1 MSPETQGDAT
11 KGFEASLKK
20 MEERMDAQFKLMKAQ
35 LQKTTGSIGTTP
47 QRQQFMAA
55 ALRLPEGDPLR
66 EIALRDYA
74 LTTNSSGND
83 VQQRWIKK
91 ANAENFRQ
99 WLAGPEGSAPFDFGK
114 IFKSLGYTI
123 DLTQENLPPAVP
135 CMLMALIFA
144 EGEKVEQMQQ
154 AAR

>member
-1 MSPETQGDAT
+1 
-11 KGFEASLKK
+11 
-20 MEERMDAQFKLMKAQ
+20 MESQLKLMTAQ
-35 LQKTTGSIGTTP
+35 LQKTTRSTGTTI

-74 LTTNSSGND
+74 LTTTTSGTD
-83 VQQRWIKK
+83 IQQRWIKK
-91 ANAENFRQ
+91 ANAENFQQ
-99 WLAGPEGSAPFDFGK
+99 WLAGPEGSTPLDFGK

-123 DLTQENLPPAVP
+123 DLAQENLPPAIP

-144 EGEKVEQMQQ
+144 EGKKVEHIQQ

>member
-1 MSPETQGDAT
+1 
-11 KGFEASLKK
+11 
-20 MEERMDAQFKLMKAQ
+20 
-35 LQKTTGSIGTTP
+35 
-47 QRQQFMAA
+47 MAA

-66 EIALRDYA
+66 EMALSNYA
-74 LTTNSSGND
+74 LTATTSGSD

-99 WLAGPEGSAPFDFGK
+99 WLAAPEGSAPLDFGK

-123 DLTQENLPPAVP
+123 DLTQESLPPAVP
-135 CMLMALIFA
+135 CMLMALILA
-144 EGEKVEQMQQ
+144 EGETVEQMQQ